1 MPRLFWRRLGG
12 LLLAALLAGAA
23 AARGEVYY
31 EIFVRSFQDSD
42 GDGIGDLRGLT
53 ERLEYLGALG
63 VDGIWLMPIHP
74 SPSYHG
80 YDVTDYTAVNPDYGT
95 LEDFDALVAAAAAR
109 GIEIVLDFVPNH
121 TSRFHPWFL
130 AAANG
135 DPAYRD
141 YYLWS
146 DQALPWRGTGG
157 GPAWHA
163 NPYGEGYYLGL
174 FTAEMPDLNLENPAV
189 TSELERIAG
198 YWLGRG
204 AAGFRVD
211 AIQHL
216 IESSQGG
223 IRNTPAT
230 LRWVRAF
237 EDALHAEAPEAFLV
251 GETWTDAL
259 AIRDYLAAGL
269 DYAFDYPRFLA
280 LVGSGNTAGALQSR
294 NPANLEQ
301 ALAQELQLYPD
312 LGRLATFLGNHD
324 QVRLATRLSPLRRD
338 EARLR
343 LAAGL
348 LFTLPGVPYLYYGEE
363 VGMPNGP
370 GGADEA
376 KRTPMRWTPEA
387 PGAGFSAGEP
397 WQPFSTDDPAIT
409 VAAQEAD
416 PGSLLNHYRRLIA
429 LRHENPQ
436 FEDAALELL
445 ETEGPLLAFARREGD
460 WRALVL
466 ANFGTEALTLEL
478 SGFGAATASDL
489 LSGEA
494 LSGRVTVDA
503 TSLRVLKLP

>member
-1 MPRLFWRRLGG
+1 MPNFFWRRLAG
-12 LLLAALLAGAA
+12 LLLVALLCGAA

-42 GDGIGDLRGLT
+42 GDGTGDLQGVIA
-53 ERLEYLGALG
+53 RLDYLAALG

-95 LEDFDALVAAAAAR
+95 LEDFDELVAAAEAR
-109 GIEIVLDFVPNH
+109 GIDIILDFVPNH
-121 TSRFHPWFL
+121 SSSLHPWFL

-135 DPAYRD
+135 DPDYRD

-146 DQALPWRGTGG
+146 EAPLPWRGTGG
-157 GPAWHA
+157 GPAWHQ

-174 FTAEMPDLNLENPAV
+174 FTPEMPDLNLKNPAL
-189 TSELERIAG
+189 TSELERIVS

-204 AAGFRVD
+204 VAGFRVD

-216 IESSQGG
+216 IESAEGD
-223 IRNTPAT
+223 IRNTPET
-230 LRWVRAF
+230 LRWVREFEAF
-237 EDALHAEAPEAFLV
+237 LRDQAPGAFLV

-259 AIRDYLAAGL
+259 AISDYLEAGL

-280 LVGSGNTAGALQSR
+280 LVGSGNTTGALQSR

-301 ALAQELQLYPD
+301 ALAQEVQLYPD

-338 EARLR
+338 EARLK

-363 VGMPNGP
+363 LGMPNGP

-376 KRTPMRWTPEA
+376 KRTPMRWTAEA
-387 PGAGFSAGEP
+387 PNAGFGGEP

-416 PGSLLNHYRRLIA
+416 PGSLLNTYRRLIA
-429 LRHENPQ
+429 LRHDNPQ

-445 ETEGPLLAFARREGD
+445 ESEGPLLAFARREGD
-460 WRALVL
+460 WRTLVL
-466 ANFGTEALTLEL
+466 ANFGAAGLTLEL
-478 SGFGAATASDL
+478 SEFGADAASDL

-494 LSGRVTVDA
+494 LAGRVTVEG